1 MVKIYIDNK
10 TESIKHKTW
19 NWLKSSYKIKSLV
32 IYKLVKIHSI
42 KELVKM

>member
-1 MVKIYIDNK
+1 MVNIYTGNK
-10 TESIKHKTW
+10 TESTKHKTW
-19 NWLKSSYKIKSLV
+19 NWLNSSYNIKNLV